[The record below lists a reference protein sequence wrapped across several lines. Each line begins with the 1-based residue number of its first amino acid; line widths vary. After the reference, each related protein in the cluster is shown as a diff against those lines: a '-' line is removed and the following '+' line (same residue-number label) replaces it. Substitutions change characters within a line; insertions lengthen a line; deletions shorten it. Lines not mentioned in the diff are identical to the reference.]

1 MQFEVLRMKGTD
13 EQVKND
19 LRELVPFLGSMYTD
33 QDERLHGEL
42 AFQMDSFLF
51 LWDNGGVFLLL
62 GRNDN
67 RELQMV
73 AVCSQ
78 YRDLWTGVTRV
89 EIQRVAMLQGL
100 DSQTEIDKMVKYLK
114 GVSSLLK
121 FKQLY
126 YCEQYEDGTIV
137 KRLVHNEVKT

>member
-62 GRNDN
+62 GRNEN

-78 YRDLWTGVTRV
+78 YRDLWTGTMRV
-89 EIQRVAMLQGL
+89 EIQRVAMVQGL

-121 FKQLY
+121 FKQL
-126 YCEQYEDGTIV
+126 
-137 KRLVHNEVKT
+137 

>member
-1 MQFEVLRMKGTD
+1 MSYEVLRMKATD
-13 EQVKND
+13 EQVRND

-62 GRNDN
+62 KRNEQQ
-67 RELQMV
+67 ELQMV

-78 YRDLWTGVTRV
+78 YRDLWTGVARV
-89 EIQRVAMLQGL
+89 EIQRVAMVQGL
-100 DSQTEIDKMVKYLK
+100 DSQAEIDAMIKYLK

-121 FKQLY
+121 FSQLY
-126 YCEQYEDGTIV
+126 YCEQYEDGTVV
-137 KRLVHNEVKT
+137 KRLVYNGGKK

>member
-89 EIQRVAMLQGL
+89 EIQRVAMLQG
-100 DSQTEIDKMVKYLK
+100 
-114 GVSSLLK
+114 
-121 FKQLY
+121 
-126 YCEQYEDGTIV
+126 
-137 KRLVHNEVKT
+137 